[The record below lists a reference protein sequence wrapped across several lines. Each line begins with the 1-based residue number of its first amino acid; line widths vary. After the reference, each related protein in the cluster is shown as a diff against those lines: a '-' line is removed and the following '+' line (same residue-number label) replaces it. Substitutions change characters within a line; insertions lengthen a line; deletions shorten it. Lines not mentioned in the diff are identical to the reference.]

1 MKERVL
7 KFYLQFTIF
16 KAMCHKICNP
26 HIFINKPYQYPWIF
40 DSFSAMVNIQYTAKS
55 NSFERKSSR
64 LSDAFLTILFEFPV
78 MLVTTR
84 RAGQR
89 GAKTQSWAGQ
99 RIESDS
105 VETESIGFGQDSTHR
120 DSAYSRLT
128 HLEGL
133 WSFLKEQFSI
143 YPLMQTFQV
152 LTLESQS
159 NMISST
165 VRHTEK
171 SVEYLSKIDP
181 KNATLFQK
189 GRGGFDLKKNERSQI
204 PGHIRITSHL
214 EYGKK
219 EMLNFKNGERKCS
232 LESSIVTIHH
242 LLDYCIYIAIMV
254 DPPLIP
260 NNLGECDPEIF

>member
-1 MKERVL
+1 
-7 KFYLQFTIF
+7 
-16 KAMCHKICNP
+16 
-26 HIFINKPYQYPWIF
+26 
-40 DSFSAMVNIQYTAKS
+40 MVNTPRSQTLFLRENLQNYLTY
-55 NSFERKSSR
+55 
-64 LSDAFLTILFEFPV
+64 FLTILFQFSV
-78 MLVTTR
+78 LLVTTR

-89 GAKTQSWAGQ
+89 GAKTQSWAGR

-143 YPLMQTFQV
+143 H
-152 LTLESQS
+152 
-159 NMISST
+159 ISFDANFSSFNT
-165 VRHTEK
+165 WITEQHDQLHGPEHCEVCRIPQQNWPKKCNLVSKGPRWVRSE
-171 SVEYLSKIDP
+171 
-181 KNATLFQK
+181 
-189 GRGGFDLKKNERSQI
+189 KNERSKI

-254 DPPLIP
+254 DPPLMP

>member
-1 MKERVL
+1 
-7 KFYLQFTIF
+7 
-16 KAMCHKICNP
+16 
-26 HIFINKPYQYPWIF
+26 
-40 DSFSAMVNIQYTAKS
+40 MVNTPRSQTLFLRENLQNYLTY
-55 NSFERKSSR
+55 
-64 LSDAFLTILFEFPV
+64 FLTILFQFSV
-78 MLVTTR
+78 LLVTTR

-89 GAKTQSWAGQ
+89 GAKTQSWAGR

-133 WSFLKEQFSI
+133 WPFLKEQFSI

-165 VRHTEK
+165 VRNTAK

-189 GRGGFDLKKNERSQI
+189 GRGGFDLKKMRGRKSLDTFALPAI
-204 PGHIRITSHL
+204 WSMAR
-214 EYGKK
+214 
-219 EMLNFKNGERKCS
+219 RKC
-232 LESSIVTIHH
+232 
-242 LLDYCIYIAIMV
+242 
-254 DPPLIP
+254 
-260 NNLGECDPEIF
+260 